1 MDGSLL
7 IQLVVFLAVAAFA
20 APVAKTLKLGSI
32 LGYLLAG
39 AFIGPYGAGKLLG
52 YSPAYAETLRHIAE
66 LGVAMF
72 LFLIGLELRLKRL
85 WKMRDAVFGAG
96 FVQLIGTAALLVV
109 LIWGINPSSDL
120 SFSQAVLV
128 GLALALSSTA
138 LLLQTL
144 EEKDDFTLGATAASP
159 FRSSCSRISP
169 RFRLSRSSRRLQ
181 PVRRPNWRYPSR
193 AWPRPWRSSASSSS
207 WDTMFSTGFITCWR
221 RPRCAKP

>member
-1 MDGSLL
+1 M
-7 IQLVVFLAVAAFA
+7 A
-20 APVAKTLKLGSI
+20 APIAKTLKLGSI

-39 AFIGPYGAGKLLG
+39 AFIGPYGAGKLFG

-96 FVQLIGTAALLVV
+96 SIQLIGTAALLVA

-120 SFSQAVLV
+120 SFSQALLV

-138 LLLQTL
+138 LVLQTL
-144 EEKDDFTLGATAASP
+144 EEKHELTTRHGRLAFSVLLFQDLAAIPLIAVVPLLADGATAESA
-159 FRSSCSRISP
+159 IT
-169 RFRLSRSSRRLQ
+169 LSG
-181 PVRRPNWRYPSR
+181 VIKTF
-193 AWPRPWRSSASSSS
+193 AAI
-207 WDTMFSTGFITCWR
+207 GFIVVAGHHFLTGSIMSSH
-221 RPRCAKP
+221 